1 MFFLFGC
8 ITVEPDLKAGPV
20 AVPPPV
26 MHFPVLVYK
35 EGVDVGNAAVQD
47 IFHEGA
53 ETAVTA
59 AADDQYLL
67 ASGEKLTQIAI
78 VIPDDTSTCLLYT
91 SRQLTDLGAGRQSAH
106 SPNQKQQ
113 QCGNSRELPL
123 QSLNPQSLGSRAR
136 DAEVIEVGVAA
147 GGFGGEVKESKPIP
161 HKVGEGVHH
170 LQRAPQGDPLLA
182 VGAVGEIG

>member
-1 MFFLFGC
+1 MGAAL
-8 ITVEPDLKAGPV
+8 T
-20 AVPPPV
+20 
-26 MHFPVLVYK
+26 VLVQ
-35 EGVDVGNAAVQD
+35 GLVGPPGDAD
-47 IFHEGA
+47 PGA
-53 ETAVTA
+53 EVEAVFV
-59 AADDQYLL
+59 DLPQR
-67 ASGEKLTQIAI
+67 
-78 VIPDDTSTCLLYT
+78 
-91 SRQLTDLGAGRQSAH
+91 RQLTDLGAGRQSAH

-170 LQRAPQGDPLLA
+170 LQRAAPGDPLLS